1 MPDQTDEYDNDP
13 ADPDEMVLASTSY
26 NTGNKIYHDPDG
38 DCHYRDQGDAVEP
51 VKRGKLD
58 SEWRICKECAGVADS
73 RGYRNGDVGVRCPR
87 CGERVIR
94 PQAHIPSCDGEIEG
108 EN

>member
-1 MPDQTDEYDNDP
+1 MSEQTDGYDRDP

-26 NTGNKIYHDPDG
+26 KTGSKIYHDLDG

-51 VKRGKLD
+51 VKRSELD
-58 SEWRICKECAGVADS
+58 SEWRICKECAGDADS
-73 RGYRNGDVGVRCPR
+73 RGYGSDGAGVRCPR
-87 CGERVIR
+87 CGEQVKR
-94 PQAHIPSCDGEIEG
+94 PEVHIPYCDGEREG